1 MEFKKIISDSSIA
14 LIIKG
19 LSAAFGFLFSV
30 IIARFYFAEGAG
42 LYYLSFSFLLILTII
57 CKYGFTTYILKE
69 FSSNFKYEH
78 KERVNNIVTIVIL
91 ISVIAS
97 ILTFSFSKP
106 ISIFF
111 YSNYELEIFIS
122 LTALAIVPYTLT
134 FIFSSL
140 NQSRGNLK
148 IAMCTQNLVCYAL
161 SCITVFFFGAYSSNY
176 LPVVAFSFSAYISL
190 ALSYFYY
197 QKSQKHRVLLVK
209 LGKNISSEDNKKYF
223 LSEVLIAFNNW
234 APLIFVSAI
243 LDSKATGIYAIC
255 SRISWLLSFLLVS
268 VNAVVAPVLARHF
281 KNRSLDQA
289 KKIYLN
295 FTLLLALLSLPAFIL
310 CILWPEKI
318 LAIFG
323 DNFVTG
329 SNALRILI
337 LAQFVNVLTG
347 PIGMV
352 LLMGNKANI
361 VNICTALSLLIGCLL
376 IILLTNK
383 YSLVGA
389 SIGAAAGM
397 SLANLGMAYL
407 AFFRIN
413 VFRSK

>member
-1 MEFKKIISDSSIA
+1 M
-14 LIIKG
+14 
-19 LSAAFGFLFSV
+19 
-30 IIARFYFAEGAG
+30 
-42 LYYLSFSFLLILTII
+42 
-57 CKYGFTTYILKE
+57 
-69 FSSNFKYEH
+69 
-78 KERVNNIVTIVIL
+78 
-91 ISVIAS
+91 
-97 ILTFSFSKP
+97 
-106 ISIFF
+106 
-111 YSNYELEIFIS
+111 
-122 LTALAIVPYTLT
+122 
-134 FIFSSL
+134 
-140 NQSRGNLK
+140 
-148 IAMCTQNLVCYAL
+148 
-161 SCITVFFFGAYSSNY
+161 
-176 LPVVAFSFSAYISL
+176 
-190 ALSYFYY
+190 
-197 QKSQKHRVLLVK
+197 
-209 LGKNISSEDNKKYF
+209 
-223 LSEVLIAFNNW
+223 
-234 APLIFVSAI
+234 
-243 LDSKATGIYAIC
+243 
-255 SRISWLLSFLLVS
+255 
-268 VNAVVAPVLARHF
+268 
-281 KNRSLDQA
+281 
-289 KKIYLN
+289 
-295 FTLLLALLSLPAFIL
+295 